1 MATSLETYNCYE
13 AVTRDDPQFDGK
25 FFTAV
30 LTTGIF
36 CRPTCRA
43 QTPRPENVRF
53 VATAAAAAE
62 SGFRPC
68 LRCKPESA
76 PDPPPSQATSPIVA
90 RALRLIGQGFLDE
103 AGVGELALRLN
114 VSSRQLGR
122 LFLEEFGAPPVAVA
136 QTRRLLFAKKLIDET
151 NLSMA
156 DVAFSAGYGSVRRFN
171 DAIRQ
176 TYARTPTQL
185 RKSRRRAIV
194 DPSGTTVGL
203 KLFYRDPYNWSAMLG
218 YLRAHAIPGVE
229 RVDADGYR
237 RTIRVDG
244 ACGVLEVRPLPDE
257 RAVLVRVPSSLSR
270 YLLPITERV
279 KDIFDLRADPNLI
292 DASLASDPYLTPLI
306 HKRRGMRIPGAWDGY
321 ELAIRA
327 ILDSLA
333 RGDGAYLASALVSR
347 FGEEWPE
354 ACIADR
360 SYLFPTPERLS
371 VADLTGI
378 GLTMP
383 QAEAIQSVSRA
394 VANGTLDLQ
403 GIACSETLVRQ
414 LSAEHGIREPDAR
427 TVAMRT
433 LGEPDVLPVGT
444 TWVREAVWSRG
455 GTALT
460 EEDIRCRSEQWRPW
474 RSYAAMYLWASA
486 SQSRNHGPS

>member
-13 AVTRDDPQFDGK
+13 AVTRDDPQFDGR

-36 CRPTCRA
+36 CRPICKA

-76 PDPPPSQATSPIVA
+76 PDPPPSQATSPVVA

-103 AGVGELALRLN
+103 AGVSELARRLN
-114 VSSRQLGR
+114 VSSRQLRR
-122 LFLEEFGAPPVAVA
+122 LFLDELGAPPVAVA

-171 DAIRQ
+171 DAIQQ

-185 RKSRRRAIV
+185 RRSRRRSIA
-194 DPSGTTVGL
+194 DPTGTTVGL
-203 KLFYRDPYNWSAMLG
+203 KLFYRDPYNWPAMLG

-229 RVDADGYR
+229 HVDAEGYR

-244 ACGVLEVRPLPDE
+244 ARGVLEVQPLPEE
-257 RAVLVRVPSSLSR
+257 RAVLVRVPSSLSL
-270 YLLPITERV
+270 YLLAITERV

-292 DASLASDPYLTPLI
+292 DASLGSDPYLTPLI
-306 HKRRGMRIPGAWDGY
+306 HKRRGVRLPGNWDGY

-327 ILDSLA
+327 ILDA
-333 RGDGAYLASALVSR
+333 PGRGDGAYLISALVST
-347 FGEEWPE
+347 FGEECSE
-354 ACIADR
+354 NGDGCLKH
-360 SYLFPTPERLS
+360 LFPTPERLS
-371 VADLTGI
+371 VANLTGI
-378 GLTMP
+378 GLTVH
-383 QAEAIQSVSRA
+383 QADAIQSLSRA
-394 VANGTLDLQ
+394 IAGGTLDLD
-403 GIACSETLVRQ
+403 GITCPDTLVRQ
-414 LSAEHGIREPDAR
+414 LSEEHGIREPEAQ
-427 TVAMRT
+427 VIAMRT
-433 LGEPDVLPVGT
+433 LGEPDLLPVGT
-444 TWVREAVWSRG
+444 TWLREAVWSRG
-455 GTALT
+455 GIALT
-460 EEDIRCRSEQWRPW
+460 EEDIRSRAEQWRPW
-474 RSYAAMYLWASA
+474 RSYAAMYLWASRP
-486 SQSRNHGPS
+486 QRRD